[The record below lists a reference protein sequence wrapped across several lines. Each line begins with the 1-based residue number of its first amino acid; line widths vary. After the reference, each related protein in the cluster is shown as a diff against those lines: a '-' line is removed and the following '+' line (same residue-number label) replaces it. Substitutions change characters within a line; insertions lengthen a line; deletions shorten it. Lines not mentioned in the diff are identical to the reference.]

1 VDEKS
6 LFVDA
11 QVLSDLI
18 FCVGGTV
25 VSGKEKKKLLLASKN
40 ITYSGG
46 NLPRMLWLG
55 MEQ

>member
-25 VSGKEKKKLLLASKN
+25 VSGKEKKNLLLASKN